1 VADYRIEELAAAAG
15 ATVRTVQSYRN
26 RHLLP
31 PPRRQGRI
39 ALFSDEHLA
48 RLRLIADLIDRG
60 YSLNAIGELLSGL
73 HQGHDISDLL
83 GVEAAAAPPVA
94 AEPTPLR
101 RADLDAMFGHQATA
115 TIRISEQLGV
125 LARVAGTGSGDPED
139 PDASEYVLTNPAL
152 FQAGVDL
159 VAAGIP
165 IDAVLDEGL
174 AVWED
179 VDRIASRF
187 VQLVVDHVVDGPG
200 GAVDGVPL
208 SEIVRRV
215 RPLAEVVVAA
225 QLGPAIERHTHLAL
239 EAHLE
244 RLLGE
249 NGAASEAS

>member
-39 ALFSDEHLA
+39 ALFSDEHLT

-83 GVEAAAAPPVA
+83 GVEAAAAPPA
-94 AEPTPLR
+94 AAARTPLR
-101 RADLDAMFGHQATA
+101 RSDLEAMFGDDPAD
-115 TIRISEQLGV
+115 TIRICEQLGV
-125 LARVAGTGSGDPED
+125 LARAEGSELEDPGDPE
-139 PDASEYVLTNPAL
+139 ATEYVLTNPAL

-165 IDAVLDEGL
+165 IDAVLAEGI
-174 AVWED
+174 AAQRD
-179 VDRIASRF
+179 VDRIAQRF
-187 VQLVVDHVVDGPG
+187 VQLVVDHVVDAPGGPG
-200 GAVDGVPL
+200 IDGMPL
-208 SEIVRRV
+208 TELVRRL
-215 RPLAEVVVAA
+215 RPLAEIVLTA
-225 QLGPAIERHTHLAL
+225 QVGPAIERHTHDAL
-239 EAHLE
+239 EAHLD
-244 RLLGE
+244 RLIDG
-249 NGAASEAS
+249 GTASEAS